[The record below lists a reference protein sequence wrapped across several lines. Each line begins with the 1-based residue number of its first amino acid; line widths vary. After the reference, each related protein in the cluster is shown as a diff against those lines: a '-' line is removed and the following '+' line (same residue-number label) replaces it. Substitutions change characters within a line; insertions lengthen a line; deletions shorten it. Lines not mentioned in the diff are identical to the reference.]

1 MNYDLI
7 IVGGGPAGI
16 SAGIYA
22 ARKKIKFLIITDSFG
37 GQSLTSGSIEN
48 WIGIKKISGFELAKA
63 LEEHLKS
70 QVGVEILE
78 DEKVIKVSKTN
89 FGFLVET
96 NNGKKIETKTV
107 LITSGSKK
115 RELDVKGE
123 YKFKGKGVCYC
134 TTCDA
139 PLFKNKIVAM
149 IGDGNS
155 ALDGVV
161 DLLPYASK
169 IYLLVRSNKLKG
181 DAITQ
186 ERMGKSEKV
195 EIVFNA
201 SVLEILGESFVEGI
215 KYKDNVSGEEKT
227 LEVKGVFVEIGAI
240 PNSEL
245 VKNLV
250 DLNEKEEIKV
260 DHKTGASSLIGVW
273 SAGDVS
279 DVLYKQNNIAVG
291 DAIKAVL
298 NIYDY
303 LQKIK

>member
-201 SVLEILGESFVEGI
+201 SILEILGESFVEGI
-215 KYKDNVSGEEKT
+215 KYKDNVSGEEKI

-279 DVLYKQNNIAVG
+279 DALYKQNNIAVG